1 MPPALS
7 NGCSN
12 LSCIA
17 LGFLCHHLPG
27 WLQNEGRQCM
37 NSLPCIGCRKCSLLS
52 AAVAVFWGFLKALSQ
67 KPQAK
72 CLKRNL
78 RSKRCL
84 RHHSSCDGWDKL
96 SNKQSTSQA
105 GTRKRESRWT
115 DKRFLNP
122 QVEWIGA
129 PHCGTAM
136 DAFAACSAPCPTQM
150 EMKLCSIP

>member
-27 WLQNEGRQCM
+27 WLQNGGRECM
-37 NSLPCIGCRKCSLLS
+37 NSLPCTGCRRCSLLS
-52 AAVAVFWGFLKALSQ
+52 AAVAVFQESLEALNQ
-67 KPQAK
+67 KPQAE

-78 RSKRCL
+78 RSKWSL
-84 RHHSSCDGWDKL
+84 RHHSSCEGWDKL

-105 GTRKRESRWT
+105 RTRKRESRWT
-115 DKRFLNP
+115 DKRFLNL

-129 PHCGTAM
+129 PHRGIAM
-136 DAFAACSAPCPTQM
+136 GRMPLQPALLHAIVRTPHGWG
-150 EMKLCSIP
+150 